1 MASAAQVADEYGK
14 WLDRQALAARTRA
27 AYRRWVIELLEHLD
41 AEDELDAF
49 LAGAGGDDRRAVLT
63 DWRRRLVDRRLAPP
77 TVNLAL
83 AAATSLLDSRALRTP
98 AVRRVEIDPKA
109 ARALSREQLRALQ
122 RETDRLPSS
131 RDRAIVQLLMLTG
144 VRIGELAAL
153 EVDDVRLTQ
162 RTGELIIRHGKGDR
176 RRVVPLNRPA
186 RAALREWLAD
196 RAAHPRVSG
205 ITSGPLW
212 ISRTGEPLSVRS
224 ISKLVTAT
232 MARAGIEES
241 AHALRHTVATRLVRD
256 HAHDLV
262 LVADILGHADV
273 KTTRRYAQ
281 SDLEQRRAA
290 LEDLAD

>member
-98 AVRRVEIDPKA
+98 AVRRVEIDPKE
-109 ARALSREQLRALQ
+109 ARALSRDQLRALQ

-144 VRIGELAAL
+144 VRVGELAAL

-176 RRVVPLNRPA
+176 RRLVPLNRPA

-196 RAAHPRVSG
+196 RAAHPRVPG

-241 AHALRHTVATRLVRD
+241 AHALRHTVATRLVRSRARSRPGRRHPRTRRRED
-256 HAHDLV
+256 HASLRP
-262 LVADILGHADV
+262 L
-273 KTTRRYAQ
+273 
-281 SDLEQRRAA
+281 
-290 LEDLAD
+290 